1 MNAHDQ
7 NQFHSFASPSKQLL
21 LHRYWELPEEAQA
34 EILDT
39 LAVAE
44 QSQVGFKRYVDG
56 LSESNR
62 DDLNRL
68 AGLWDLID
76 EEHPEGF
83 FSGGNPFR
91 SRRA

>member
-1 MNAHDQ
+1 MNNQ
-7 NQFHSFASPSKQLL
+7 NLPNSIPSQAKQLL
-21 LHRYWELPEEAQA
+21 LHRYWEVPEESQA

-44 QSQVGFKRYVDG
+44 QSQVGFKKYVDG
-56 LSESNR
+56 LEEENG

-76 EEHPEGF
+76 EEHPDGNF
-83 FSGGNPFR
+83 KGTNPFR
-91 SRRA
+91 SAVK

>member
-1 MNAHDQ
+1 MNDK
-7 NQFHSFASPSKQLL
+7 NPPNSVSFQPKQLL
-21 LHRYWELPEEAQA
+21 LHRYWELVEEAQA
-34 EILDT
+34 EILET

-56 LSESNR
+56 LSEENR
-62 DDLNRL
+62 NDLNRL

-83 FSGGNPFR
+83 FKEGNPFR
-91 SRRA
+91 SAKV

>member
-1 MNAHDQ
+1 MN
-7 NQFHSFASPSKQLL
+7 NKNSPNPTFSQQKQLL
-21 LHRYWELPEEAQA
+21 LHRYWELPEEGQA

-44 QSQVGFKRYVDG
+44 QSQVGFKKYVDG
-56 LSESNR
+56 LNEENR

-76 EEHPEGF
+76 EEHPEGRHR
-83 FSGGNPFR
+83 GGNPFR
-91 SRRA
+91 SAKV

>member
-1 MNAHDQ
+1 MNNQ
-7 NQFHSFASPSKQLL
+7 NLPNSLSSEPKQLL
-21 LHRYWELPEEAQA
+21 LHRYWELPEESQA

-44 QSQVGFKRYVDG
+44 QSQVGFKKYVDG
-56 LSESNR
+56 LKEENR

-76 EEHPEGF
+76 EEHPAGYF
-83 FSGGNPFR
+83 KGANPFR
-91 SRRA
+91 SAKV